1 MPDPTLRCD
10 IAISRATVLP
20 FEGPSQV
27 IADCDIVIS
36 GRHIVAMGAG
46 AAGTFAP
53 DRIIDGRDLIIMPGL
68 CNAHTH
74 STETLARGLADAAPF
89 ATWIEAVWTRLDAL
103 DPEALAIGVRLAAA
117 EMLHGGV
124 TSVVDHFRQTPA
136 CAHAIDAAAQA
147 WIGTGMRTTLAIM
160 LRDRGVPAWVNT
172 SLSNAFDVD
181 RQLAL
186 CNGAATRWGSGSGD
200 LNIAIGPSSPTR
212 CTDRMLTG
220 IKTLAGAS
228 NLKIHMHAD
237 ETREDAA
244 LARSVDGATAIS
256 RLHTLGLLGP
266 HLSVAHA
273 VWVTEDDIDRLADS
287 GTFVVHN
294 PVSNLRL
301 GSGRAPIE
309 RMLARGVQVAIGTDG
324 AASNDTQNVLEATKL
339 AVMLPRIAVSDR
351 AQWPTAATGL
361 AMAIAT
367 PARAFAMGSGALK
380 VGDAADFA
388 AFDRHSL
395 PLAPCNDLA
404 TQIVFAGAA
413 LRARHVAIGG
423 KLVVDDH
430 TITTFDEAALLE
442 SASGLHFQNHPDA

>member
-1 MPDPTLRCD
+1 MTPARCD
-10 IAISRATVLP
+10 LVLTHATVLP
-20 FEGPSQV
+20 FDGPSTV
-27 IADCDIVIS
+27 IHDCDIVIAG
-36 GRHIVAMGAG
+36 GRIIAMGTG
-46 AAGTFAP
+46 AARRFAP
-53 DRIIDGRDLIIMPGL
+53 DRTIDGRELILMPGL

-89 ATWIEAVWTRLDAL
+89 TTWIEAVWRRLDAL
-103 DPEALAIGVRLAAA
+103 DPDALAIGVQLAAA

-136 CAHAIDAAAQA
+136 RADAINAAAQT
-147 WIGTGMRTTLAIM
+147 WIGTGMRATLAIM
-160 LRDRGVPAWVNT
+160 LRDRGVPAWV
-172 SLSNAFDVD
+172 SPPSSDAFDVD

-186 CNGAATRWGSGSGD
+186 CDGAATRWGGGNGN
-200 LNIAIGPSSPTR
+200 LKIAIGPSSPTR

-220 IKTLAGAS
+220 IEALAKAR
-228 NLKIHMHAD
+228 NLKIHMHVD
-237 ETREDAA
+237 ETRADAA
-244 LARSVDGATAIS
+244 LARSVDGTAAIS
-256 RLHTLGLLGP
+256 RLDALGLLGP
-266 HLSVAHA
+266 NLSVAHA

-309 RMLARGVQVAIGTDG
+309 RMLARGVQIAIGTDG

-339 AVMLPRIAVSDR
+339 AVMLPRIAIDDR
-351 AQWPTAATGL
+351 AKWPTAATGL
-361 AMAIAT
+361 AMAVTT
-367 PARAFAMGSGALK
+367 PARAFAMGSGTLT
-380 VGDAADFA
+380 VGEAADFA

-413 LRARHVAIGG
+413 LRARHVAIDG
-423 KLVVDDH
+423 KLVVYDH
-430 TITTFDEAALLE
+430 TITTFDEAALLK
-442 SASGLHFQNHPDA
+442 SASALLFPNHPEA